1 MSVLGHH
8 QLVVVV
14 RRPFDRHA
22 FAQRNQREKGTEQ
35 RVGENNGPTVAT
47 LDWTASIISAIF
59 STLNGVQY
67 SSRV

>member
-1 MSVLGHH
+1 MSVLGYH
-8 QLVVVV
+8 QLVVHSIDMLLHSVI
-14 RRPFDRHA
+14 
-22 FAQRNQREKGTEQ
+22 RERGTEQ
-35 RVGENNGPTVAT
+35 RVGENNGLTVAT